1 MNTPKP
7 NHPIRRTLK
16 HLALASAMGA
26 AIAMM
31 SGSAGAA
38 PITWGPVS
46 VFNDATDVNA
56 NGLSTTV
63 SAGANYAG
71 TVNGVLFT
79 DQQPGTL
86 SSFNSSGNYGSG
98 VFLDDTGS
106 SAEQNAFDALVGT
119 QNWNDPQVPSNTI
132 SLSGLTDGQAYR
144 IQAIFADDRSASFAL
159 TGTLGD
165 LDGGTPS
172 VSIKRGVAGLK
183 ASGNTIYGDFTAD
196 GDGIQEFTV
205 NGNIQMLTGYVLTTT
220 VNLTLTTIVT
230 VPANGAAYLVGSAI
244 PATATVQN
252 GTAPYTVEFFLNNG
266 SGFVSQGTD
275 MEAPYTK
282 NLTGLAIGSY
292 SLKTTVTDST
302 SATDDS
308 PTRTFTVSN
317 TGPTNLVA
325 VPGNQLM
332 KLSWNPVL
340 GATGYKVFR
349 SSPDNSSYSE
359 IATGITGLTY
369 QDTSL
374 TIGMTYYYV
383 VRATVGATVSEPSN
397 EVSMTAVNPPPV
409 ADYVRWFDA
418 STLGL
423 PNGAPV
429 TTWPDA
435 SVNSAHATVPSGNTP
450 PAYVANAGTG
460 SGLGALYFAK
470 NSGPSNS
477 AALRFTRETGVR
489 TVFSVFKGNSFLLT
503 DAATYD
509 FSRPSDVNPA
519 DPLWD
524 ATYANGSIRNGSTY
538 VNGTLVTGT
547 TFPMP
552 TSPYNGF
559 NLVEVLTTGAVNADS
574 FNKDRTYHSGNQY
587 HAEVI
592 IYNRV
597 LTESE
602 RLAVEA
608 YLSNKWFNRSFTG
621 LMYTFGPGAIIF
633 PAAANKADISWTVPY
648 GSNPA
653 ALSPTFTMEPG
664 ATCTVNG
671 TPVVS
676 GSTQNFT
683 NPVHYIVRAADFAT
697 SGKTIDYTV
706 TVNVT
711 PASTGSA
718 ITTCDFGALGQ
729 AEINEAAGTVV
740 LTVPPGQS
748 VTALAPTFT
757 LSPNATISPASGS
770 TRNFTNPVVYRVTAQ
785 DGTTFKDYSVSV
797 QTFSTWAHSGSMFIL
812 TTPDGANL
820 PAGASVSNFPV
831 LIRFNSSNFNFATA
845 QSDGRDIRFATPA
858 GDSLSFEIEEWD
870 SINGRA
876 AVWVKIPTITGN
888 ARQEISMFWG
898 KSGVSSQSN
907 GPAVFNSTNGYA
919 AVMHLNGNVLDST
932 GSISPFN
939 GGATPTTA
947 VIGSTAMNLATGD
960 ITAGN
965 ITNFPSGTNF
975 DSTGQI
981 WFRLREIGV
990 ASMPLAW
997 GNEDGY
1003 GENKWKMHI
1012 GFWGSVSF
1020 KPSPVCLGP
1029 EHVYGSTVLARDQWY
1044 HLVYT
1049 KASGTGRLYV
1059 NGVLDSTGSGG
1070 SFSAITN
1077 PQGLSLEMNGGDG
1090 DVDEARIS
1098 KVARSADWVKLEYEN
1113 QKPVQTLVGGL
1124 VPSGSNFSVT
1134 PNPVTMNEAA
1144 TTTLTAQAGGAQKV
1158 YWILKKNGQDTVIAT
1173 DQLTFNYTAP
1183 RVTGNDSAVIQF
1195 KAVFAGGTQTIDV
1208 PLAVIDTVP
1217 DPVFTLVPSTT
1228 SWDGC
1233 TTMTVTANISNLA
1246 AMQAAGFG
1254 TLNYKWS
1261 VSGVAVTKQTSNG
1274 TLTLTRSQGS
1284 GPMNVS
1290 LTIDN
1295 GGNPVSQSTIIN
1307 VQEPASDPW
1316 VQRTPAANEK
1326 PVTKQFF
1333 ARDPGT
1339 GLGTVHYRG
1348 TQSGATDVYL
1358 KVYTTDTGADV
1369 LYATHRQTLAGGAY
1383 SFAAPIAAG
1392 KVTYKVTYGTT
1403 SGGNDSA
1410 PLATVT
1416 DLVCGDAFIIEGQ
1429 SNALATDNSAPNDTT
1444 TTNKWVRTYGLTS
1457 GWGYAISKGNDLQL
1471 GLWGW
1476 YLANRLVTNH
1486 SMPVC
1491 IINAAVGGTRID
1503 VHRPNPTNHAL
1514 PLGTG
1519 YGENSYADLYNRVV
1533 GAKLT
1538 HGIRGLLWHQGE
1550 QSQGSGGI
1558 DPDYDY
1564 KFYQQYFVDI
1574 SAAWKQDFP
1583 NLRNYYLFQIW
1594 PAACGDTSR
1603 NDQLREV
1610 QRTLPRLYSNMKIMS
1625 THGIVPG
1632 SGCHYVPEGYQ
1643 VFSDL
1648 IGPLVEQDVYG
1659 VNPTAKLTAPNL
1671 QQAYFTTPAKNEIAL
1686 VFDQNVAWNPG
1697 ATTMLFLANS
1707 AGATSG
1713 SVSSGSA
1720 TGNTIKLQVSGASSA
1735 VAITYLKGLVSWLQP
1750 NILYGSNGIAA
1761 LTFADVPIGTLSPYG
1776 TWAGSSFAN
1785 AFTDTAATSD
1795 PDGDGQNNQEEF
1807 AFGLDPTT
1815 GSSVNPIT
1823 QQLAGGVFK
1832 YTRTKNSGL
1841 TYKVYYSTNLSGWTL
1856 DAAATQSPAAAVAG
1870 VETVTVTLAA
1880 AVPTDGKLFV
1890 RVAAT
1895 PTP

>member
-1 MNTPKP
+1 MKPPNPDHPNRNTL
-7 NHPIRRTLK
+7 R
-16 HLALASAMGA
+16 HLVLASMMAA
-26 AIAMM
+26 AIAVMP
-31 SGSAGAA
+31 GSAGAA
-38 PITWGPVS
+38 PITWGAVS

-56 NGLSTTV
+56 NGLSTIV
-63 SAGANYAG
+63 AAGANYAG

-86 SSFNSSGNYGSG
+86 SSFSDSGNFGPG
-98 VFLDDTGS
+98 TFLNDTGS

-119 QNWNDPQVPSNTI
+119 QNWNDPAVTSNTI
-132 SLSGLTDGQAYR
+132 SLSGLTVGQAYR
-144 IQAIFADDRSASFAL
+144 IQAIFADDRSGFGVYAWS
-159 TGTLGD
+159 GTLGD
-165 LDGGTPS
+165 LNGGTPS
-172 VSIKRGVAGLK
+172 VSIKRGDAGTLT
-183 ASGNTIYGDFTAD
+183 SGNTIYGDFTAD
-196 GDGIQEFTV
+196 ADGIQEFTV
-205 NGNIQMLTGYVLTTT
+205 NGSIQMLTGYVLTTT
-220 VNLTLTTIVT
+220 VNLTLTAIVT
-230 VPANGAAYLVGSAI
+230 APVDGSDYLVGSTI
-244 PATATVQN
+244 PVTATVQN
-252 GTAPYTVEFFLNNG
+252 GTAPYTVDFLLNSG

-275 MEAPYTK
+275 TEAPYTK
-282 NLTGLAIGSY
+282 NVTVPAIGSY
-292 SLKTTVTDST
+292 SIKATVTDST
-302 SATDDS
+302 SGTDDS
-308 PTRTFTVSN
+308 PTRTFTASN

-349 SSPDNSSYSE
+349 SSPDNTSYSE
-359 IATGITGLTY
+359 LPAVITGLTY
-369 QDTSL
+369 QDTGL
-374 TIGMTYYYV
+374 TNGTQYYYV
-383 VRATVGATVSEPSN
+383 VRATVGSTVSEPSN

-418 STLGL
+418 STLRL
-423 PNGAPV
+423 PNGAGV
-429 TTWPDA
+429 TTWPDGSINA
-435 SVNSAHATVPSGNTP
+435 ANATVPSGNTP

-460 SGLGALYFAK
+460 SGLGAVYFAG
-470 NSGPSNS
+470 NGGANNS
-477 AALRFTRETGVR
+477 AALRFTRETGMR

-509 FSRPSDVNPA
+509 FSRPSNVNPA

-574 FNKDRTYHSGNQY
+574 FNKDRTYHSGNHY

-592 IYNRV
+592 IYDRV
-597 LTESE
+597 LTELE

-648 GSNPA
+648 GSNLA
-653 ALSPTFTMEPG
+653 ALSPTFKMEPG

-676 GSTQNFT
+676 DSTQNFT

-697 SGKTIDYTV
+697 SGNTIDYTV

-711 PASTGSA
+711 PPSTGSA

-729 AEINEAAGTVV
+729 AEINVAAGTVV
-740 LTVPPGQS
+740 LTLPPGQS

-770 TRNFTNPVVYRVTAQ
+770 TRNFTNPVVYRVTSQ
-785 DGTTFKDYSVSV
+785 GGTTFKDYSVSV
-797 QTFSTWAHSGSMFIL
+797 QTFSIWAHSGSMFIL

-820 PAGASVSNFPV
+820 PAGASVSNFPM
-831 LIRFNSSNFNFATA
+831 LIRFNSSNFDFAQA

-858 GDSLSFEIEEWD
+858 GDSLSYEIEEWD

-888 ARQEISMFWG
+888 ARQEIKMYWG
-898 KSGVSSQSN
+898 KSGVTSHSD
-907 GPAVFNSTNGYA
+907 GPSVFNTANGYC
-919 AVMHLNGNVLDST
+919 AVMHLNVNVLDST

-1003 GENKWKMHI
+1003 RENKWKMHI

-1020 KPSPVCLGP
+1020 KPAPVCLGP

-1049 KASGTGRLYV
+1049 KSNGTGRLYI

-1070 SFSAITN
+1070 SFDAITN

-1098 KVARSADWVKLEYEN
+1098 NVARSADWVKLEYEN

-1124 VPSGSNFSVT
+1124 VPSGSDFSVSPT
-1134 PNPVTMNEAA
+1134 SVTMNEAA

-1158 YWILKKNGQDTVIAT
+1158 YWILKKNGQEALIAT

-1183 RVTGNDSAVIQF
+1183 RITGNDSAVIQF
-1195 KAVFAGGTQTIDV
+1195 KAVFASNTQTIDV
-1208 PLAVIDTVP
+1208 PLTVIDTVP
-1217 DPVFTLVPSTT
+1217 NPVFTLVPSTT
-1228 SWDGC
+1228 SWGGRS
-1233 TTMTVTANISNLA
+1233 TMTVTANISNLA

-1261 VSGVAVTKQTSNG
+1261 VNGVAVTKQTSNG

-1284 GPMNVS
+1284 GPLNVS

-1295 GGNPVSQSTIIN
+1295 GGTPVSQSVVID

-1316 VQRTPAANEK
+1316 VERTPGADEK
-1326 PVTKQFF
+1326 PVNKQFF
-1333 ARDPGT
+1333 ARNPST
-1339 GLGTVHYRG
+1339 GLGTIFYNG
-1348 TQSGATDVYL
+1348 TQSGTPDTVFL
-1358 KVYTTDTGADV
+1358 KVYKTPDGGSETLET
-1369 LYATHRQTLAGGAY
+1369 THRQALVGGAY
-1383 SFAAPIAAG
+1383 AFTAPITASLI
-1392 KVTYKVTYGTT
+1392 TYRVVYGTT
-1403 SGGNDSA
+1403 TGGVDTDV
-1410 PLATVT
+1410 ATVT

-1429 SNALATDNSAPNDTT
+1429 SNALATDNSATNDTT
-1444 TTNKWVRTYGLTS
+1444 TTNPWIRSYGLTS

-1486 SMPVC
+1486 HMPIC
-1491 IINAAVGGTRID
+1491 IINGAVGGTRID

-1514 PLGTG
+1514 PFGSG
-1519 YGENSYADLYNRVV
+1519 YGETSYANLYNRIV

-1538 HGIRGLLWHQGE
+1538 HGIRGLFWHQGE

-1558 DPDYDY
+1558 DSDYDY

-1610 QRTLPRLYSNMKIMS
+1610 QRTLPYLYSNMKIMS

-1648 IGPLVEQDVYG
+1648 IGPLVEKDAYG
-1659 VNPTAKLTAPNL
+1659 VVPPGPITAPNL
-1671 QQAYFTTPAKNEIAL
+1671 RRAYFTTPAKDEIAL
-1686 VFDQNVAWNPG
+1686 VFDQNVSWNPG
-1697 ATTMLFLANS
+1697 APTMLFLANA

-1713 SVSSGSA
+1713 SVTSGSA
-1720 TGNTIKLQVSGASSA
+1720 TGNMIKLQVSGAA
-1735 VAITYLKGLVSWLQP
+1735 AAATITYLKGLVSWQQANL
-1750 NILYGSNGIAA
+1750 LVGANGIAA
-1761 LTFADVPIGTLSPYG
+1761 LTFADVPISADPGPPPTPPQLDFTPSAGNPGHYTIAWASEAGKRYDLVSATDLSTPAS
-1776 TWAGSSFAN
+1776 TWPVWDGREN
-1785 AFTDTAATSD
+1785 LVATPPTNILTNI
-1795 PDGDGQNNQEEF
+1795 PDGG
-1807 AFGLDPTT
+1807 
-1815 GSSVNPIT
+1815 
-1823 QQLAGGVFK
+1823 
-1832 YTRTKNSGL
+1832 
-1841 TYKVYYSTNLSGWTL
+1841 
-1856 DAAATQSPAAAVAG
+1856 AALRFFCLISRGAP
-1870 VETVTVTLAA
+1870 
-1880 AVPTDGKLFV
+1880 
-1890 RVAAT
+1890 
-1895 PTP
+1895 